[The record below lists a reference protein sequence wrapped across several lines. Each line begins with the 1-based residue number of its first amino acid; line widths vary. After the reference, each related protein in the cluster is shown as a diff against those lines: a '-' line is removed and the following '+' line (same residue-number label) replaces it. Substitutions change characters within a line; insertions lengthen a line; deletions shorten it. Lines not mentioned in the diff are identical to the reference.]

1 MALRLRPRR
10 VGGRLAPDLPR
21 TVESSRALSICRHQ
35 IGAICRCRS
44 GHRLSSLSTSY
55 SSRVAMSAGMED
67 PAAAAKRAALHDLTN
82 KGAMRHERVRQCVR
96 ESMFMLCRDVCS
108 GVVDGVFSILY
119 SKPRY
124 PWLLFSHT

>member
-1 MALRLRPRR
+1 
-10 VGGRLAPDLPR
+10 
-21 TVESSRALSICRHQ
+21 
-35 IGAICRCRS
+35 
-44 GHRLSSLSTSY
+44 
-55 SSRVAMSAGMED
+55 MSAGMED

-82 KGAMRHERVRQCVR
+82 KGAMRHERGRQCVR
-96 ESMFMLCRDVCS
+96 EHVIQRCS